1 MRNIL
6 IFIFLSIFFNMGMF
20 IVEAQEEESLYLQ
33 QLQKYDKLWSN
44 YNQQQEAKKQIE
56 YDITSYQHSRYTLI
70 KKIRELEG
78 KRLSFKNKRDL
89 LQDETVKLQG
99 HLKEYELESVK
110 LNQEYWR
117 TQENYGQYQEKLTT
131 LSGKQE
137 QAVGQIKK
145 MEKTIKELDGKLSLL
160 EESSHQLEEE
170 AEEIKKQIRLKEEK
184 LKALSTQKTRGR

>member
-1 MRNIL
+1 
-6 IFIFLSIFFNMGMF
+6 MGMF